1 MDKVML
7 KSLVDGLVIDYLPNT
22 REELAVALEGSDFE
36 RGRVAGIAMVIDS
49 LERLIESEDE

>member
-1 MDKVML
+1 ML

-22 REELAVALEGSDFE
+22 REELAVALEGNDFE